1 MSELWIPAVE
11 VESAHGIR
19 EVSLRTRHLMD
30 RRIFLTGQIDAALAD
45 AFLSQM
51 LYMEQTESEPV
62 TVYINSPGGEVN
74 SGLMIYDA
82 IVDSSLIVNTVCTGL
97 AASMAAIILAGG
109 KRGHR
114 YILKHS
120 KVMIHEPLIS
130 NGVGGSATSIKN
142 ISESILETRDILN
155 GILARHC
162 HRTLEEINKAT
173 QFDNFMNAEDAIEF
187 GICDK
192 IADSI
197 RVA

>member
-62 TVYINSPGGEVN
+62 TVY
-74 SGLMIYDA
+74 

>member
-30 RRIFLTGQIDAALAD
+30 RRIFLTGQIDATLAD

-82 IVDSSLIVNTVCTGL
+82 IVDSSLTVNTVCTGL
-97 AASMAAIILAGG
+97 AASMAAIILIGTVLAFTAYLKSVADLGGVKAG
-109 KRGHR
+109 
-114 YILKHS
+114 LLAS
-120 KVMIHEPLIS
+120 VETLAAPLFAALWLDTRFVAADF
-130 NGVGGSATSIKN
+130 VGFFC
-142 ISESILETRDILN
+142 
-155 GILARHC
+155 ILAMVV
-162 HRTLEEINKAT
+162 LFSLPGLQAEKKAGSK
-173 QFDNFMNAEDAIEF
+173 Q
-187 GICDK
+187 
-192 IADSI
+192 
-197 RVA
+197 

>member
-1 MSELWIPAVE
+1 MELLRGGVIMSELWIPAVE

-51 LYMEQTESEPV
+51 LYVEQTESEPV

-74 SGLMIYDA
+74 LGLMIYDA
-82 IVDSSLIVNTVCTGL
+82 IADSSLTVNTVCTGL

-120 KVMIHEPLIS
+120 SRIFICFSQGCFASPL
-130 NGVGGSATSIKN
+130 ATS
-142 ISESILETRDILN
+142 S
-155 GILARHC
+155 
-162 HRTLEEINKAT
+162 
-173 QFDNFMNAEDAIEF
+173 
-187 GICDK
+187 
-192 IADSI
+192 
-197 RVA
+197 

>member
-1 MSELWIPAVE
+1 MSELWIPAIE
-11 VESAHGIR
+11 VESVHGTR
-19 EVSLRTRHLMD
+19 EVSLRTKHLMD
-30 RRIFLTGQIDAALAD
+30 RKIFLTGQIDAEQGNV
-45 AFLSQM
+45 FLSQM
-51 LYMEQTESEPV
+51 LYLEQISSEPV

-82 IVDSSLIVNTVCTGL
+82 IVNNSLTLNTVCAGL
-97 AASMAAIILAGG
+97 AASMAAIILAAGTTE
-109 KRGHR
+109 HR
-114 YILKHS
+114 YILEHS

-155 GILARHC
+155 EILAKHC
-162 HRTLEEINKAT
+162 HKTIDEINKAT
-173 QFDNFMNAEDAIEF
+173 QFDNFMNASESIEF

-192 IADSI
+192 VANTI

>member
-1 MSELWIPAVE
+1 MSLSETMRLFRRSKYIMELLRGEVIMSELCIPAVE

-45 AFLSQM
+45 AFLSQI
-51 LYMEQTESEPV
+51 LYVEQTESEPV
-62 TVYINSPGGEVN
+62 TVYINNPGGEVN

-82 IVDSSLIVNTVCTGL
+82 IADSSLTVNTVCTGL

-120 KVMIHEPLIS
+120 TVIIITHDMEVA
-130 NGVGGSATSIKN
+130 NECNRV
-142 ISESILETRDILN
+142 
-155 GILARHC
+155 
-162 HRTLEEINKAT
+162 
-173 QFDNFMNAEDAIEF
+173 IE
-187 GICDK
+187 ICDGN
-192 IADSI
+192 I
-197 RVA
+197 V